1 MKDAATDTANLIT
14 KVDACTQ
21 TAYEDT
27 ELEEEAYDSDSTVI
41 YAATASEET
50 AVGEEEYDSD
60 ATRLD
65 SPTTIAIGS
74 GDEGDCGVNYKE
86 IGIKDHDADSDS
98 SGSYVETYT
107 SDPAYDGPAYQSLPC
122 SRHGVS
128 YTPPGWKRIMVKR
141 RKLEF
146 TEAD

>member
-1 MKDAATDTANLIT
+1 MKDAATDTANLII
-14 KVDACTQ
+14 KVDVCTQ
-21 TAYEDT
+21 TGYEGAG
-27 ELEEEAYDSDSTVI
+27 LEESYDSDSTVI

-50 AVGEEEYDSD
+50 GGEGEYDSD

-65 SPTTIAIGS
+65 SPTTDAIGP
-74 GDEGDCGVNYKE
+74 GDEGDCTVDHKE
-86 IGIKDHDADSDS
+86 IGVEDHDDADSDS
-98 SGSYVETYT
+98 SGSYIETYT
-107 SDPAYDGPAYQSLPC
+107 TDPTYDGPAYHSQPC

-146 TEAD
+146 TEAN